1 MKGNEEKRALFDAVT
16 GIEEDLIAEA
26 AEPRVRPLSK
36 RPLRVAAIAAAV
48 VILFW
53 AVSLLPF
60 GEDRLSPYFAMY
72 VYASESDLV
81 ELSTDGDTF
90 VFFDDISND
99 NNKNNSD
106 LLLNSGS
113 EPLWDGKPTFSFG
126 IIPHESLHEYKSI
139 TAIEDFA
146 VFCNGQRVI
155 YTDGR
160 YIKSTSDNFLVA
172 FMVSS
177 EKEEFGYVLGGVAEE
192 ESVLE
197 MVLYDEDGSILQKN
211 TVLIQ
216 PIEGGY
222 HITVQD
228 VYVAELD

>member
-1 MKGNEEKRALFDAVT
+1 MNGKDLSRQLSDLPEEM
-16 GIEEDLIAEA
+16 IAEA
-26 AEPRVRPLSK
+26 MGPAK
-36 RPLRVAAIAAAV
+36 RLHRQQTTHRLLRVAAIAAAV

-177 EKEEFGYVLGGVAEE
+177 EKGEFGYVLGGVAEE

-228 VYVAELD
+228 VYVAVH